1 MYLTLTWNGNKL
13 GTRRLN
19 LILCQFHVTKCYK
32 VLMDVHFLF
41 FVMICLLK
49 TIDQNI
55 KINYGFWFECSKST
69 LGTCSKCVLI
79 KIFSPVRV
87 TSVFW
92 FFNHTPSAK
101 PLSWDTHRADHDTN
115 AKLLRI
121 SSPELRVHLLGCI
134 PQRAT
139 LYTLR
144 IHISAGAF

>member
-1 MYLTLTWNGNKL
+1 MLQN
-13 GTRRLN
+13 
-19 LILCQFHVTKCYK
+19 VTKFWCTF
-32 VLMDVHFLF
+32 FLY

-121 SSPELRVHLLGCI
+121 SSPELRVHLFLKDVSRNARRG
-134 PQRAT
+134 
-139 LYTLR
+139 YTLR